1 MEPTVSVHISSVSV
15 FVLSLLPEVSE
26 TLLSTTAPVSAST
39 DCEESVLYPPL
50 YHWRLRRPPRHGVSG
65 EPCAPRAPLPEG
77 VLSSHKVAPPPRR
90 TWTVPDSGSVLKSM
104 PEALRTF

>member
-1 MEPTVSVHISSVSV
+1 MEPTVSVHFSSVSV

-39 DCEESVLYPPL
+39 DCEEGVLYPPL

-65 EPCAPRAPLPEG
+65 ESCAPRAPLPDG

-90 TWTVPDSGSVLKSM
+90 PWTVPDSGSV
-104 PEALRTF
+104 